1 METKKKIS
9 QEFTIYLDK
18 WGEFAWSENISGWV
32 GRNSVCGGGRTGFV
46 EWTRVAKML
55 PTIDTKLRIF
65 RTDRVPILVASPLR
79 EPFATGCV

>member
-1 METKKKIS
+1 MVGSGVTR
-9 QEFTIYLDK
+9 YAG
-18 WGEFAWSENISGWV
+18 GE
-32 GRNSVCGGGRTGFV
+32 GFV